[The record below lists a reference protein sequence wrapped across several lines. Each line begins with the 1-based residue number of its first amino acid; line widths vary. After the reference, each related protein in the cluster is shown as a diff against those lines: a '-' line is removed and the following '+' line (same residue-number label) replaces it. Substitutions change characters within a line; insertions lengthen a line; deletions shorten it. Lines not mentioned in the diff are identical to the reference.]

1 MTAKQTAR
9 RYQRC
14 YFVYLL
20 ASLSGTLY
28 TGLTDDLKKRMMQH
42 KAGLFDGFTRKYK
55 IDRLMYFETY
65 NDSKIAAQRELQIK
79 KWRREKKIA
88 LFAESNAQW
97 RDLTREISRS
107 IGFPPL
113 RQAQARD
120 FRNRANPQGDVT

>member
-1 MTAKQTAR
+1 
-9 RYQRC
+9 
-14 YFVYLL
+14 
-20 ASLSGTLY
+20 
-28 TGLTDDLKKRMMQH
+28 MMQH